1 MNLKTLNLSGSFKVA
16 KYSFAKKEKRK
27 KRYRLWRKAGGV
39 KILFIKII
47 RI

>member
-27 KRYRLWRKAGGV
+27 KNIMDCGERQGVLRYFSSK
-39 KILFIKII
+39 
-47 RI
+47 